1 VNPSASGWIQKF
13 GHLAERKQPPFD
25 DFGQVCGALHS
36 LGFTY
41 GMNTRIPD
49 FIRPAHP
56 LTQDENAK
64 LNLAYGL
71 YYTYRVQ
78 HPNSGFEAFL
88 ESVLTFYRGME
99 VGHLNFLQKILSGNK
114 TSDQLEKLIDSRVY
128 LEASVLSKAFNN
140 LLTNSLLFVDVLTY
154 RHFLQ
159 GEAEPRTY
167 ARELEYIVINI
178 TYQALG
184 SKRTHPTDE
193 RLRDLFR
200 ASLTYLD
207 EPQARAD
214 SGYRQRLQ
222 AYRGTDAACYFLDVA
237 SLTVWEDNNLEYQ
250 ESRFV
255 FDLGEELG
263 LEEGVIRRALLDVT
277 AFFEAYSGHLSVL
290 REQNSLDSMTRLVH
304 KLIRRNSKRL
314 QKELAQSRDLVYLLS
329 KSTVRDLSEEER
341 ARVREQLVDIF
352 KSIPSLAI
360 FMLPGGAVLLPIFI
374 KLIPRLLPSSF
385 DENRVDPEAE

>member
-1 VNPSASGWIQKF
+1 MNPSAAGWIQKF
-13 GHLAERKQPPFD
+13 GHLADKKQPPFE
-25 DFGQVCGALHS
+25 DFGHLCGVLHS

-41 GMNTRIPD
+41 GLNTRIPG

-64 LNLAYGL
+64 LNLLYGL
-71 YYTYRVQ
+71 YYTYRLQ
-78 HPNSGFEAFL
+78 YPASGFEAFL
-88 ESVLTFYRGME
+88 ESVLTFYKGLE
-99 VGHLNFLQKILSGNK
+99 VGHMNFLQKMLSGKK

-128 LEASVLSKAFNN
+128 LEANVLSKAFNN

-159 GEAEPRTY
+159 GEAEPRAY
-167 ARELEYIVINI
+167 ARELEYIAINI

-184 SKRTHPTDE
+184 SKRANPSDE

-200 ASLTYLD
+200 ASLTFLD

-214 SGYRQRLQ
+214 AGYRQRLQ
-222 AYRGTDAACYFLDVA
+222 AYRGTDAAPYFLDVA
-237 SLTVWEDNNLEYQ
+237 SLTVWEDDNLEYQ

-263 LEEGVIRRALLDVT
+263 LEAGVIHQALLDVT
-277 AFFEAYSGHLSVL
+277 AFFEAYAGDLTVL
-290 REQNSLDSMTRLVH
+290 REQNSLDSMTRLVQ

-329 KSTVRDLSEEER
+329 KSTMRDLSEEEKGK
-341 ARVREQLVDIF
+341 VREQLIDIF

-385 DENRVDPEAE
+385 DENRVDPKAE

>member
-1 VNPSASGWIQKF
+1 MNPSASGWIQKF
-13 GHLAERKQPPFD
+13 GHLADRRQPPYE
-25 DFGQVCGALHS
+25 DFGHLCGVLRS

-41 GMNTRIPD
+41 GMNTRIPE

-64 LNLAYGL
+64 LNLLFGL
-71 YYTYRVQ
+71 YYTYRLQ
-78 HPNSGFEAFL
+78 HPRSGFEAFL
-88 ESVLTFYRGME
+88 ESVFAFYRNLE
-99 VGHLNFLQKILSGNK
+99 VGHMNFFQKMLSGKK

-128 LEASVLSKAFNN
+128 VEASMLSKAFNN

-154 RHFLQ
+154 RYFLQ
-159 GEAEPRTY
+159 GEPGARTY

-184 SKRTHPTDE
+184 FKHANPSDE

-200 ASLTYLD
+200 ASLTFLD
-207 EPQARAD
+207 KPQARAD
-214 SGYRQRLQ
+214 AGYRQRLRS
-222 AYRGTDAACYFLDVA
+222 YRGTDAARYFLDVA
-237 SLTVWEDNNLEYQ
+237 SLTVWEDDNLEYQ

-255 FDLGEELG
+255 FELGRELG
-263 LEEGVIRRALLDVT
+263 LEDAVIRMSLLDVT
-277 AFFEAYSGHLSVL
+277 AFFEAYAGHLSVL
-290 REQNSLDSMTRLVH
+290 REQNSLDGMTRLVH

-314 QKELAQSRDLVYLLS
+314 QKELSQSRELVYLLS
-329 KSTVRDLSEEER
+329 KSTMRDLSEEER
-341 ARVREQLVDIF
+341 TKVREQLVDVF

-385 DENRVDPEAE
+385 DENRLESEAE